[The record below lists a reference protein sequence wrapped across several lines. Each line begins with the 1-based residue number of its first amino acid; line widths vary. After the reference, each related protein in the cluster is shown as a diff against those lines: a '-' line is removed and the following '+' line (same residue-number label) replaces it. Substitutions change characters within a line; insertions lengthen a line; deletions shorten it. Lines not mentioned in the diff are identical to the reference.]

1 MIDILIL
8 AQKLIYPDAFTANQL
23 VLTTGV
29 SDNVTGF
36 ENLVSGDQELKT
48 SGLERNWGTIFPG
61 NGLNPASI
69 KDNRVRK
76 INRKSRMS

>member
-36 ENLVSGDQELKT
+36 ENLVSGDQELKHN
-48 SGLERNWGTIFPG
+48 GLERNWGRFFPEM
-61 NGLNPASI
+61 
-69 KDNRVRK
+69 D
-76 INRKSRMS
+76 